1 MPNKKNIETVAHLK
15 ERIDSCAGLVFFDY
29 RGVNVAQLTDL
40 KHGTVKNFFL
50 YKNM

>member
-29 RGVNVAQLTDL
+29 RGD
-40 KHGTVKNFFL
+40 KRKG
-50 YKNM
+50 